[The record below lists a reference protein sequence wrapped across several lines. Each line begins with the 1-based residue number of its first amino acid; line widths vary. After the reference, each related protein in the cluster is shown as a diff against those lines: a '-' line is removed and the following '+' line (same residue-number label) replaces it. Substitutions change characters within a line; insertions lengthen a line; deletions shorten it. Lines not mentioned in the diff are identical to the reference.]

1 MTKKSNSRLNVYA
14 NLSHAR
20 KTKKDRQARKKAEYL
35 ATLPKHPVKR
45 TLYRMHPKRVYK
57 YWFSRNGGMMALKI
71 AGVSAL
77 LVVIF
82 AGGLFAYFRK
92 DIDQIR
98 PSELAKRVQTT
109 VTRYYDRNDVLL
121 WEDRGGGNYK
131 MVVKGSEIA
140 ESMKQATIAIED
152 KDFYKHK
159 GVSPTGLIRAAVSNS
174 QGGGTQGGSTL
185 TQQLVKQVFFPGKAS
200 QERGLA
206 GIPRKIKE
214 VILAIE
220 VERMYNKQQIIDLY
234 LNESPYGGPR
244 NGIESAAQ
252 AYFGIKAKDLTLA
265 QSALLAAVPNQPGL
279 LNPYNT
285 AGNDALIAR
294 QHRIL
299 DNMVEQGFITKA
311 ESDEAKAVA
320 ILDTIRPETDQYKD
334 IKAPHFVQMVRSEL
348 EQKLGKATVGRGGL
362 VVKTTL
368 DIRIQDKLQGE
379 MDKMFASSQPAIANF
394 SNGAGTIEDVK
405 TGQIIAML
413 GSRDFNYPGFGQ
425 DNAAAAFIQP
435 GSSIKPLVFAQLFEN
450 KGEDAVNY
458 GSGSILS
465 DNPIT
470 FPGGY
475 KPQNADGGF
484 RGNINL
490 RQSLAL
496 SRNIPAIKA
505 MQINGV
511 ESTLKSIRAMGNK
524 YYCTQGAEKDAGLS
538 SAIGGCG
545 TRMIDH
551 TNAIASLARGGVYMP
566 TSTILKV
573 TNSGGEVLEEYKA
586 ADAKKIVDPQS
597 AYVVTDI
604 LGDSAARRGL
614 FGRTITPTLDA
625 ANIKMALKTG
635 TSDRDKKPKDI
646 WTVGYTPTISG
657 NVWLGNPD
665 TTPLTN
671 GNSSIP
677 ARILDP
683 VMAFATQLYQQEG
696 KSKAGDWFTE
706 PKGIQKIGKEVYP
719 SWYNKSKAQTGVKLT
734 FDKVSKKKA
743 TDCTPAGAKVELT
756 VTKTTDPT
764 TKNTIYIAP
773 DGYDA
778 TKDDDFHKCGDVPP
792 DISGIT
798 IEGQTITVRVAK
810 GTHDLQTLDIAVN
823 GANVASLNVT
833 GSGTYTATSNVSGS
847 FTVVATISDVGYY
860 TDSATQASTG
870 ATASANGTKNKT
882 GSSSRNQGR
891 TASRVF
897 QNRN

>member
-1 MTKKSNSRLNVYA
+1 MTKKSNRRLNVYA

-20 KTKKDRQARKKAEYL
+20 RTKKDKLARKKAEYL

-57 YWFSRNGGMMALKI
+57 YWFSRNGGKMALKI

-77 LVVIF
+77 LVVLF

-121 WEDRGGGNYK
+121 WEDKGDGNYK
-131 MVVKGSEIA
+131 LVVKGSEIN
-140 ESMKQATIAIED
+140 EQTKQATVAIED
-152 KDFYKHK
+152 KDFYDHK
-159 GVSPTGLIRAAVSNS
+159 GISPTGLIRAAVNNS
-174 QGGGTQGGSTL
+174 QGNNGTQGGSTL
-185 TQQLVKQVFFPGKAS
+185 TQQLVKQVFFADEAGD
-200 QERGLA
+200 RGLS

-220 VERMYNKQQIIDLY
+220 VERMYNKEQILDLY
-234 LNESPYGGPR
+234 LNESPYGGRR
-244 NGIESAAQ
+244 NGVESAAQ
-252 AYFGIKAKDLTLA
+252 TYFGVKAKDLTLP
-265 QSALLAAVPNQPGL
+265 QSALLAAIPNQPGWL
-279 LNPYNT
+279 DPYNT
-285 AGNDALIAR
+285 AGNEALIAR
-294 QHRIL
+294 QHRVL
-299 DNMVEQGFITKA
+299 DNMVEQKFITKDQA
-311 ESDEAKAVA
+311 DEAKAVP
-320 ILDTIRPETDQYKD
+320 ILDTIKPESDQYKD

-379 MDKMFASSQPAIANF
+379 MDAMFASSQPRIANF

-405 TGQIIAML
+405 TGQIVAML

-450 KGEDAVNY
+450 KGTDAQNF
-458 GSGSILS
+458 GSGSVLS
-465 DNPIT
+465 DTPLNVS
-470 FPGGY
+470 GY

-505 MQINGV
+505 MQVNGV
-511 ESTLKSIRAMGNK
+511 EPTLKSIRAMGNK

-538 SAIGGCG
+538 SSIGGCG

-573 TNSGGEVLEEYKA
+573 TNSSNEVLEEYKA
-586 ADAKKIVDPQS
+586 AEAKKIVDPQS

-604 LGDSAARRGL
+604 LGDSAARQGL

-625 ANIKMALKTG
+625 AKIRMALKTG

-646 WTVGYTPTISG
+646 WTVGYTPTLSG
-657 NVWLGNPD
+657 SIWLGNPD

-719 SWYNKSKAQTGVKLT
+719 AWYNKAKSETGVKLT

-743 TDCTPAGAKVELT
+743 TDCTPAGAKTELT

-764 TKNTIYIAP
+764 TKNTIYVAP

-778 TKDDDFHKCGDVPP
+778 SKDDDFHKCGDVPP

-833 GSGTYTATSNVSGS
+833 GSGTYTASSNVTGS
-847 FTVVATISDVGYY
+847 FTVVATISDIGYY
-860 TDSATQASTG
+860 TDSATQSSG
-870 ATASANGTKNKT
+870 ATASNGGTSGNN
-882 GSSSRNQGR
+882 SSNGGGNRGRLLGGRND
-891 TASRVF
+891 
-897 QNRN
+897 